1 MIRRK
6 CLQIRS
12 CSLSMMSIQFCYF
25 ISYRRSWIS
34 LGHQG
39 ALTSTYGYTP
49 TTKEGLTFAFYSHVG
64 LYVRLNLP

>member
-1 MIRRK
+1 
-6 CLQIRS
+6 
-12 CSLSMMSIQFCYF
+12 MMSIQFCYF